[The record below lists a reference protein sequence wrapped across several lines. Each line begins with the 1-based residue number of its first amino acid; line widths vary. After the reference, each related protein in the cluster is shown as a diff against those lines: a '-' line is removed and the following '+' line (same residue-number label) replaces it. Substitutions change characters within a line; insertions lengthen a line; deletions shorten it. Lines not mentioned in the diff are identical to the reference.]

1 MSLFLV
7 DCETPFG
14 QTSPIQGPMTE
25 CGLVLL
31 DQPPFPERFHWPLGG
46 GIHDLHSWIL
56 EKSVGRPVF
65 VSDNPAFDWQWLAA
79 EFARAG
85 LDNPFGHS
93 GRRISD
99 FWAGLHR
106 NFRTTQSWKALR
118 RTPHDH
124 NPVNDALGNAEA
136 LWTILEALK
145 HQRPLDSLRWCTC
158 TSTHTCEGHRA

>member
-7 DCETPFG
+7 DCEAPYG

-25 CGLVLL
+25 CGLVLF
-31 DQPPFPERFHWPLGG
+31 DRPPFLERFHWPLAG
-46 GIHDLHSWIL
+46 GIRELREWVL
-56 EKSVGRPVF
+56 KKSVGKPVF
-65 VSDNPAFDWQWLAA
+65 VSDNPAYDWQWVAA

-85 LDNPFGHS
+85 LENPFGHS

-99 FWAGLHR
+99 FWAGLNR
-106 NFRTTQSWKALR
+106 DLRRTQDWKRLR

-124 NPVNDALGNAEA
+124 NPVNDSLGNAEA
-136 LWTILEALK
+136 LWTILEGIK
-145 HQRPLDSLRWCTC
+145 HGRPLDCLSWCSC